1 MWNPKIY
8 SESVY
13 EDFKKT
19 GIREMLECEVWEDG
33 MSNASINC
41 TELYMDKDGYAV
53 IKLFTEIARDALLSN
68 NWHLLAGVLRTVA
81 WVTTEYTKTTDN
93 AYFLGYMSE
102 ALLNGDT
109 EAQEAAIMLCEEW
122 RTQECYEL
130 LSVTTFN
137 CEWISE
143 YANKVMD
150 ELRIELS
157 QPQTVLS
164 FAKKMSETIEIDPEI
179 QQIINENFFEM
190 L

>member
-13 EDFKKT
+13 EDFKNT
-19 GIREMLECEVWEDG
+19 GIREMIERESWEDG

-41 TELYMDKDGYAV
+41 TELYIDKDGYAV
-53 IKLFTEIARDALLSN
+53 IKLLTEIARDAVVNN

-81 WVTTEYTKTTDN
+81 WVTTKYTKTTDI

-102 ALLNGDT
+102 ALLNGNS
-109 EAQEAAIMLCEEW
+109 EAQEAAIMLTEEW

-137 CEWISE
+137 SEWISE

-150 ELRIELS
+150 ELRIELG
-157 QPQTVLS
+157 QPKTVLS
-164 FAKKMSETIEIDPEI
+164 FAKKMSETVEIDPEI
-179 QQIINENFFEM
+179 QQVINDNFFEM

>member
-13 EDFKKT
+13 EEFKNT
-19 GIREMLECEVWEDG
+19 GIREMLAREAWEDG
-33 MSNASINC
+33 MANASINC
-41 TELYMDKDGYAV
+41 TELYINKDGYAV
-53 IKLFTEIARDALLSN
+53 IKLLTEIARDAVANN

-81 WVTTEYTKTTDN
+81 WVTIESTKSTDI

-102 ALLNGDT
+102 ALLNGDS
-109 EAQEAAIMLCEEW
+109 EAQEAAIMLAEEW

-137 CEWISE
+137 SEWISE
-143 YANKVMD
+143 YAKKVTD
-150 ELRIELS
+150 ELRIELG
-157 QPQTVLS
+157 QPKTVLS
-164 FAKKMSETIEIDPEI
+164 FTKNMSETAEIDPEI
-179 QQIINENFFEM
+179 QQVINENFFEM